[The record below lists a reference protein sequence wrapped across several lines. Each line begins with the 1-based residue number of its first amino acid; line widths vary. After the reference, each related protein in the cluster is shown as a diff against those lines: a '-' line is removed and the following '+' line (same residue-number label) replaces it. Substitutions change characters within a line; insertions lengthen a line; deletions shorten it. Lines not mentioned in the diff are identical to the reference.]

1 MHMSGWNLY
10 GCEVRGHGRCKGVRL
25 GPESMAN
32 ACQWIRM
39 DRPRS
44 IKLINGRTPASSRAD
59 QCLEGPDGRSLGMFG
74 ERIFRF
80 IDHCMSCADLADGAS
95 PVRSCI
101 PSNRD
106 RMNPS
111 SPSVQHGCLDVSNQI
126 PVGSTGLYLSFSVAF
141 RQSASSLAVGLINCG
156 FICCYSNGARRR
168 TEYALCTLHPA
179 VCTKYGVCQLDREMD

>member
-1 MHMSGWNLY
+1 MHLSGWNLY

-111 SPSVQHGCLDVSNQI
+111 SPSMSQ
-126 PVGSTGLYLSFSVAF
+126 
-141 RQSASSLAVGLINCG
+141 
-156 FICCYSNGARRR
+156 
-168 TEYALCTLHPA
+168 
-179 VCTKYGVCQLDREMD
+179 TKFQLDPPVYIYRSRSLSANRLHRLRWV